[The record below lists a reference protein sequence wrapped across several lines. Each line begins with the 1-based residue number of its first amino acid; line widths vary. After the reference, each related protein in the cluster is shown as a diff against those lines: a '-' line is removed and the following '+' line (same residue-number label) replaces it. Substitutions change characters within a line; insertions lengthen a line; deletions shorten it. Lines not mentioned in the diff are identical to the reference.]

1 MLEDNHFIFAF
12 SQHAFELFVLFSL
25 YAFRLTK
32 PRLHAN
38 YFENLSEQIVS
49 LTFRQKEILN
59 TVRASGR
66 VAVEALSEALGV
78 TPQTIRR
85 DLNTLCDEAY
95 LTRVHGGAI
104 LQSGVANTAYAARK
118 SMAAEAKEAI
128 GKRCADAIPDD
139 ASLFINIGTTTEA
152 VARALRTRRGLLVI
166 TNNLNVANIM
176 AENSDCGVMVTGGM
190 LRRAD
195 GGLVGERTLDTVQQ
209 FKADYAIIG
218 VSAIDEDGSLL
229 DFDYRE
235 VRVSQA
241 IISNAR
247 KVFLVAD
254 ASKLIRSAPA
264 RIGHISDI
272 DGIFTDLPLPTALA
286 QICSAHGV
294 EVHTI
299 G

>member
-1 MLEDNHFIFAF
+1 M
-12 SQHAFELFVLFSL
+12 
-25 YAFRLTK
+25 
-32 PRLHAN
+32 
-38 YFENLSEQIVS
+38 S

-59 TVRASGR
+59 MVRASGR
-66 VAVEALSEALGV
+66 VEVEALAESLDV

-85 DLNTLCDEAY
+85 DLNTLTDEGH

-104 LQSGVANTAYAARK
+104 LQSGVANTAYEARK
-118 SMAAEAKEAI
+118 SMSAEAKTAI
-128 GKRCADAIPDD
+128 GLLCADAIPDD
-139 ASLFINIGTTTEA
+139 ASLFINIGTTTES
-152 VARALRTRRGLLVI
+152 VARALRTRRDLLVI

-176 AENSDCGVMVTGGM
+176 AGNPNCGVMVTGGM
-190 LRRAD
+190 LRRSD
-195 GGLVGERTLDTVQQ
+195 GGLVGEQTLDTVQQ

-241 IISNAR
+241 IIANAR

-254 ASKLIRSAPA
+254 ASKLTRSAPA
-264 RIGHISDI
+264 RIGHMRDI
-272 DGIFTDLPLPTALA
+272 DGFFTDKALPASLA
-286 QICSAHGV
+286 QICSQHGV
-294 EVHTI
+294 DVHCI

>member
-1 MLEDNHFIFAF
+1 M
-12 SQHAFELFVLFSL
+12 
-25 YAFRLTK
+25 
-32 PRLHAN
+32 
-38 YFENLSEQIVS
+38 S

-59 TVRASGR
+59 AVRAAGR
-66 VAVEALSEALGV
+66 VAVDDLAAAQNV

-85 DLNTLCDEAY
+85 DLNTLCDEGH

-118 SMAAEAKEAI
+118 NMAKEAKEAI
-128 GKRCADAIPDD
+128 GQLCADAIPDD

-152 VARALRTRRGLLVI
+152 VARALRSRRDLLVI

-176 AENSDCGVMVTGGM
+176 ASNPHCGVMVTGGM
-190 LRRAD
+190 LRRTD
-195 GGLVGERTLDTVQQ
+195 GGLVGEQTLDTVQQ

-218 VSAIDEDGSLL
+218 VSAIDKDGSLL
-229 DFDYRE
+229 DFDTRE

-241 IISNAR
+241 IIANAR

-254 ASKLIRSAPA
+254 ATKLSRSAPA
-264 RIGHISDI
+264 RIGHMRDI
-272 DGIFTDLPLPTALA
+272 DGFFTDLPLPAPLA
-286 QICSAHGV
+286 QICAQHGV
-294 EVHTI
+294 ALHHL

>member
-1 MLEDNHFIFAF
+1 M
-12 SQHAFELFVLFSL
+12 SL
-25 YAFRLTK
+25 
-32 PRLHAN
+32 
-38 YFENLSEQIVS
+38 S
-49 LTFRQKEILN
+49 FRQKEILN
-59 TVRASGR
+59 MVRTAGR
-66 VAVEALSEALGV
+66 VEVEALSESLKV

-85 DLNTLCDEAY
+85 DLNTLCDEGH

-104 LQSGVANTAYAARK
+104 LQSGVANTAYEARK
-118 SMAAEAKEAI
+118 SMSAAAKAAI
-128 GKRCADAIPDD
+128 GQLCADAIPDD
-139 ASLFINIGTTTEA
+139 ASLFINIGTTTES
-152 VARALRTRRGLLVI
+152 VARALCTRRDLLVI

-176 AENSDCGVMVTGGM
+176 AANPHCGVMVTGGM
-190 LRRAD
+190 LRRSD
-195 GGLVGERTLDTVQQ
+195 GGLVGEQTLDTVQQ

-241 IISNAR
+241 IIANAR

-254 ASKLIRSAPA
+254 ASKLARSAPA
-264 RIGHISDI
+264 RIGHMRDI
-272 DGIFTDLPLPTALA
+272 DGFFTDQPLPPALA
-286 QICSAHGV
+286 QICSQHGV

>member
-1 MLEDNHFIFAF
+1 MG
-12 SQHAFELFVLFSL
+12 
-25 YAFRLTK
+25 LT
-32 PRLHAN
+32 H
-38 YFENLSEQIVS
+38 
-49 LTFRQKEILN
+49 RQKEILGA
-59 TVRASGR
+59 VRAAGR
-66 VAVEALSEALGV
+66 VAVDELSSSQNV

-85 DLNTLCDEAY
+85 DLNTLCDEGH

-118 SMAAEAKEAI
+118 NMDKEAKEAI
-128 GKRCADAIPDD
+128 GRLCAEAIPDD

-152 VARALRTRRGLLVI
+152 VARALRTRRDLLVI

-176 AENSDCGVMVTGGM
+176 ATNPHCGVMVTGGM

-195 GGLVGERTLDTVQQ
+195 GGLVGEQTLDTVQQ

-241 IISNAR
+241 IIANAR

-254 ASKLIRSAPA
+254 ASKLSRSAPA
-264 RIGHISDI
+264 RIGHMRDI
-272 DGIFTDLPLPTALA
+272 DSFFTDLPLPAPLA
-286 QICSAHGV
+286 QICNQHGV
-294 EVHTI
+294 EVRQL